1 VNALTGR
8 LAGLGISRNG
18 NNVAE
23 FLNQHFVFVTF
34 NVDVAYG
41 IGSERA
47 SGDVTLS
54 LAFDADITRSWH
66 SLLHDNVV
74 NECPKDVPWTA

>member
-23 FLNQHFVFVTF
+23 FLDQHFVFMTF

-47 SGDVTLS
+47 SGDVTLG